1 MTNYGQIKINGQ
13 TVTARRLITPAERL
27 VLSNVCPTIPHDLI
41 LQELQNIGL
50 SFVSPMVFLKIN
62 STSPEFSHILSFRRQ
77 IYVNPPNFNVP
88 ESIIINHE
96 DTSYRIFLSLDNLT
110 CCNCKKA
117 GHKASNCSEQTFSN
131 TPTSSQP
138 LANQNPILNQI
149 APQEDNDQITLRQN
163 EPTTSQILAPDNEKL
178 NSNLRT
184 NVTSNKRSAS
194 AILTFPPHPSD
205 AISDN
210 LFVTPQ
216 NITVPK
222 KLKAMT
228 PNSQMLQPVKQYIDD
243 HKEFILNFNQLANL
257 LDNVHGSPDAIIVV
271 NEYTTDYP
279 SLITMLE
286 SIHPLLQDRTIKT
299 RCTKLKKKLAFI
311 MFAAASLIINKILFE
326 GTCLGK

>member
-1 MTNYGQIKINGQ
+1 MEHETADYSSSQTALQINVTQNIVKTYSSVVTQQFPSKEQSIIFNSIKNAFLQDYLIPLGSLIQPKNILFSSRMSNQRICMYLANKSVVNIFMTNYGQIKINGQ

-27 VLSNVCPTIPHDLI
+27 VLSNVCPTISHDLI

-50 SFVSPMVFLKIN
+50 SFLSAMVFLKIN

-96 DTSYRIFLSLDNLT
+96 NTSYRLILSLDNLT
-110 CCNCKKA
+110 CFNCKKA

-131 TPTSSQP
+131 TPTYSQP

-194 AILTFPPHPSD
+194 AILTPTPHPSD
-205 AISDN
+205 AIPDN
-210 LFVTPQ
+210 LFAKPQ
-216 NITVPK
+216 NVTVPE

-228 PNSQMLQPVKQYIDD
+228 PNSQML
-243 HKEFILNFNQLANL
+243 
-257 LDNVHGSPDAIIVV
+257 
-271 NEYTTDYP
+271 
-279 SLITMLE
+279 
-286 SIHPLLQDRTIKT
+286 
-299 RCTKLKKKLAFI
+299 
-311 MFAAASLIINKILFE
+311 
-326 GTCLGK
+326 